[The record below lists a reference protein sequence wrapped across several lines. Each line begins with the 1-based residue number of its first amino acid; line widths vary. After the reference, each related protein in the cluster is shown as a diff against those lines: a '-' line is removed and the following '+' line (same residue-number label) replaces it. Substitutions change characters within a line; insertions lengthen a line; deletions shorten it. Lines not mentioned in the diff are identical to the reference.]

1 MTLIPTKITSHLEA
15 GMAYVLNCVGIAYEC
30 QYRIP
35 GLARRYIFDFA
46 WPAQKLVVEVQ
57 GAIWKQQT
65 GHTSGSGITR
75 DCDKLNLAT
84 LAGWRYLQ
92 VTSNMIRDGR
102 ALHYI
107 EVALGIKEQ

>member
-15 GMAYVLNCVGIAYEC
+15 GLAFVLNCVGISYEC

-35 GLARRYIFDFA
+35 GLGRRYIYDVAF
-46 WPAQKLVVEVQ
+46 PEHKLVVEVQ
-57 GAIWKQQT
+57 GGIWLDHK
-65 GHTSGSGITR
+65 GHTSGTGVTR

-84 LAGWRYLQ
+84 LAGWRCLQ